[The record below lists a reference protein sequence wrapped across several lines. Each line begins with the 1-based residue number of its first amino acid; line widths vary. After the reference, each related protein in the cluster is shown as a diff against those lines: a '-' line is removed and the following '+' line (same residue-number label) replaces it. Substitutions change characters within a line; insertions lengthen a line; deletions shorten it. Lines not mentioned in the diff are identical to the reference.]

1 MECNLP
7 PAACVIVT
15 GCLVPGVN
23 WGRTPTAIMS
33 VVRLSLSLFGTVA
46 VISAVLASATI
57 WLLVTDPVTV
67 ADAVETGQV
76 SPLVQ
81 ALAGV
86 LYDAFKGILRY
97 L

>member
-1 MECNLP
+1 
-7 PAACVIVT
+7 
-15 GCLVPGVN
+15 
-23 WGRTPTAIMS
+23 MS
-33 VVRLSLSLFGTVA
+33 LARLSLSLFGTVA
-46 VISAVLASATI
+46 VMSAVLATATI

-76 SPLVQ
+76 SPLVK

-86 LYDAFKGILRY
+86 LYDAFQGILRY